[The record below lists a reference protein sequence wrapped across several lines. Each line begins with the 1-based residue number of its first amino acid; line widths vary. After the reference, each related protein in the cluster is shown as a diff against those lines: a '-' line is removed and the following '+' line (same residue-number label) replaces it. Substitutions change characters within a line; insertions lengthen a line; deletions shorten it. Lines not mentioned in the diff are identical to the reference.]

1 MTNLTLIVS
10 HSNNQNDAKSIAK
23 PDKVNDK
30 KAATK
35 PDEKAQDDNV
45 KKTRKSD
52 NAQDK
57 QDKKQRA
64 DAS

>member
-30 KAATK
+30 KVATK
-35 PDEKAQDDNV
+35 PDEKAQDANV
-45 KKTRKSD
+45 KKTQKLD
-52 NAQDK
+52 DVQDK
-57 QDKKQRA
+57 QDKKKMV